1 MRTHPRLRALFALL
15 AVLGLTLAFVAC
27 GGDDS
32 TTRHRRARYE
42 RHRLGPSAT

>member
-1 MRTHPRLRALFALL
+1 MRTHPRLRTLFALL

-32 TTRHRRARYE
+32 TNSSSTSGERAPPAR
-42 RHRLGPSAT
+42 PTT